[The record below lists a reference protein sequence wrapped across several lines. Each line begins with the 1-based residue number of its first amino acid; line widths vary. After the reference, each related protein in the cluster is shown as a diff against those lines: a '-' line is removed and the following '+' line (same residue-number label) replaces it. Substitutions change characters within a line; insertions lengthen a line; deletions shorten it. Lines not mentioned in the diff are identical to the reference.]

1 VNATAVA
8 ALLGVPVGWLLGR
21 LVIAVIARRRTRR
34 ARRALAALVV
44 AEAEA
49 WCRWSAAFAEQ
60 WPAMPRDWS
69 LARFLRTIEHHPATQ
84 ARKETP

>member
-1 VNATAVA
+1 MTWQPPALTLGWAV
-8 ALLGVPVGWLLGR
+8 GS
-21 LVIAVIARRRTRR
+21 LVCAVTVERR

-44 AEAEA
+44 SEAEA

>member
-1 VNATAVA
+1 MRFLA
-8 ALLGVPVGWLLGR
+8 ALY
-21 LVIAVIARRRTRR
+21 ARRRT
-34 ARRALAALVV
+34 RRALAALVV